1 MLFEF
6 IKKTMTLNGI
16 INSPNGQPALY
27 EFRIS
32 DKNDPALYGKIDK
45 PQFLWAG
52 GWYFYT
58 LYNLFG
64 LRENELNISFRPF
77 IPKGMDSV
85 QLTVTLKGVPVMVDI
100 IGEGS
105 TLSSIL
111 FDERGIPS
119 AIVPEDI
126 KHLRKI
132 NLKLGNAKTPYLMSA
147 NALVMSP
154 MYDRKTKKLEFD
166 LESFE
171 DHLIELE
178 VVSPTANQNIAINGN
193 YISSAITESKKQYL

>member
-1 MLFEF
+1 
-6 IKKTMTLNGI
+6 
-16 INSPNGQPALY
+16 
-27 EFRIS
+27 
-32 DKNDPALYGKIDK
+32 
-45 PQFLWAG
+45 
-52 GWYFYT
+52 
-58 LYNLFG
+58 
-64 LRENELNISFRPF
+64 
-77 IPKGMDSV
+77 MDSV
-85 QLTVTLKGVPVMVDI
+85 QLTVTLKGVPVIVDI

-111 FDERGIPS
+111 FDGREIPS

-193 YISSAITESKKQYL
+193 YISSAITESKKNNIYKIKLKHISSLKRNHYSIKFK